1 MASLGDVPELV
12 GFFSYSREDDADS
25 HGGLS
30 ALRTRIQGELRGQ
43 LGRTAKTFRLW
54 QDKEAIPSGT
64 LWETEIKNAVGQAA
78 FFIPIIT
85 PTVVASPHCRFEL
98 ESFLARET
106 ELGRGDLVF
115 PILYIEVPALEDAAR
130 RQNDPVL
137 SLIAR
142 RQYVDWSEFRY
153 LDVDSTEV
161 RRAVGRFCAD
171 IRDALNRTWISPEE
185 RKQQQETAL
194 LARAEIDRQQREAE
208 VKRRAD
214 EEARRATAEEER
226 RQREAEA
233 ERRRAQAERQK
244 AEQRR
249 GRADAD
255 ANLRRGAEAGR
266 SGVPSWQKVQKS
278 RLVLIL
284 GSIVGVAVI
293 VAAGAWFAAPATHPP
308 VTPPAVIPAPVPP
321 PRTVPPEP
329 FPPPP
334 PVAPPSVKPAPAAT
348 IAVPGVSVPLGAT
361 IDRVRAAYSIQGDPT
376 NGCGS
381 SSPCIELTASNGL
394 RFFFDDNKLL
404 NEVRADAPFSGSIE
418 GVRIGDSLHG
428 VESKYGKPY
437 TTFDY
442 SPNTANLFRV
452 NNVTLRCDVN
462 NAGNVATIFVWL
474 K

>member
-25 HGGLS
+25 HGALS

-98 ESFLARET
+98 ESFLAREA

-115 PILYIEVPALEDAAR
+115 PILYIEVPALQDEAR

-185 RKQQQETAL
+185 RKQQQEAAV
-194 LARAEIDRQQREAE
+194 LARAETDRQQREAE
-208 VKRRAD
+208 LKRRAD

-226 RQREAEA
+226 RQRETEA
-233 ERRRAQAERQK
+233 ERKRAESERQK
-244 AEQRR
+244 AEQQR

-255 ANLRRGAEAGR
+255 ANRRLDAEEGRGAA
-266 SGVPSWQKVQKS
+266 PSWQKVQKS

-284 GSIVGVAVI
+284 GSIVGVALI
-293 VAAGAWFAAPATHPP
+293 VAIGAWLAMPAGHP
-308 VTPPAVIPAPVPP
+308 PVPP
-321 PRTVPPEP
+321 PSPVVPTPRPVPPEP

-334 PVAPPSVKPAPAAT
+334 PVTPRSVTPAPAAT
-348 IAVPGVSVPLGAT
+348 VTVPGVSVPLGAT
-361 IDRVRAAYSIQGDPT
+361 IDQVRAAYSIQGDST
-376 NGCGS
+376 NGCGA
-381 SSPCIELTASNGL
+381 SSPCVELTASNGL
-394 RFFFDDNKLL
+394 RFFFDDSKLL

-418 GVRIGDSLHG
+418 GVRVGDPLTG
-428 VESKYGKPY
+428 LVSKFGKPY

-442 SPNTANLFRV
+442 YPNKANLFRV
-452 NNVTLRCDVN
+452 NGITLRCDIN